1 MEQVIQWGMLSETS
15 IVTNVYE
22 INPYKHLLLKL
33 SLLLADCISIVI
45 REDHDGFAGFL
56 AINFCFHATRRYDA
70 LPLLFARSA
79 GVLYRQSVIGYN
91 QDSLNMSSLSLEIGM
106 KPWNKWCNYKK
117 STALN

>member
-45 REDHDGFAGFL
+45 REDQGGFCIRKL
-56 AINFCFHATRRYDA
+56 AKRGHCTRAEQECCIMTD
-70 LPLLFARSA
+70 
-79 GVLYRQSVIGYN
+79 
-91 QDSLNMSSLSLEIGM
+91 
-106 KPWNKWCNYKK
+106 
-117 STALN
+117 

>member
-1 MEQVIQWGMLSETS
+1 MWNRLFNGVLLSETS

-45 REDHDGFAGFL
+45 REDQGGYCRL
-56 AINFCFHATRRYDA
+56 SGFHATRRYGA

-91 QDSLNMSSLSLEIGM
+91 QDSLNMSSLSLEIAL